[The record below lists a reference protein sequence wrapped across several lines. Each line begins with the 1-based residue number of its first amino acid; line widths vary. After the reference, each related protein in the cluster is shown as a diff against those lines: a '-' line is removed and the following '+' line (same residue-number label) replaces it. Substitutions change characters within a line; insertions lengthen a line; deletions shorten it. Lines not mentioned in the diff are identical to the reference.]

1 LFTEALD
8 AKHRLRH
15 AGNDTFLFH
24 FSPCDAHAVDLEA
37 FVGRSYT
44 VVKKKWRLVRIKFGL
59 TRNNTATPKALRRTF
74 ARRANDNG
82 MPTEMLRQYLGHSDI
97 ATTIDYLRLVGGYTE
112 EMRKYVT

>member
-1 LFTEALD
+1 MQSIGSATRAMILSC
-8 AKHRLRH
+8 
-15 AGNDTFLFH
+15 
-24 FSPCDAHAVDLEA
+24 SPCDAHAVDLEA

-59 TRNNTATPKALRRTF
+59 TRNNTAAPKALRRTF